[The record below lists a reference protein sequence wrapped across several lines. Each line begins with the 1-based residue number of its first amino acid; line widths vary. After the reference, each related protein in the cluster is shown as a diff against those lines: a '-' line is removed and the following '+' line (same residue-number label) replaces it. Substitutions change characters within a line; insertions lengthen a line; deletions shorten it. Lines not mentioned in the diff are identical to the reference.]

1 MAVIFVCYFG
11 GVRGLA
17 TTSKHYFLRFVFQP
31 LFRSETA
38 SFCNADLPRARRRD
52 LAFRAL
58 FGIVP
63 FNRHPMNVRN
73 INVPAMII
81 GMIIISRRPGR
92 GRIA

>member
-17 TTSKHYFLRFVFQP
+17 TTLKPYFFRSVFQSF
-31 LFRSETA
+31 FRSETIV
-38 SFCNADLPRARRRD
+38 FCNANLSHPRHRE
-52 LAFRAL
+52 LAFQPR

-63 FNRHPMNVRN
+63 SHRHSMNVRN